1 MSGYPHEGQPQYL
14 HCQSG
19 KVHLATG
26 DVPEFQLAVHEAP
39 LGQLRRMCPKF
50 PCPGGKRMRTC
61 QGVFFLE
68 MKMKRA
74 DMRKGNVKR
83 SLIDPNYNVGMGC
96 GQLSEL
102 YRGCV
107 ILT

>member
-1 MSGYPHEGQPQYL
+1 
-14 HCQSG
+14 
-19 KVHLATG
+19 
-26 DVPEFQLAVHEAP
+26 
-39 LGQLRRMCPKF
+39 
-50 PCPGGKRMRTC
+50 MRTC

-68 MKMKRA
+68 MMMKEL